1 LQKAPK
7 DIYSN
12 GWRFLEAAPSD
23 FSHTWD
29 GIKVDADSTYDDYGN
44 VVLKSDSSSIVLSI
58 YDWYW
63 GPPDLEETNYNTTK
77 PEGDGF
83 SNTVLLRIDDISGVT
98 PYVKKGKG
106 RPEPSTEANPSNRR
120 DVIKTLSGGTVTT
133 DEGTRVSISPAVI
146 GGKSDWYVPSIEE
159 LHHMYTNLK
168 NSSPNPNLGSFENTW
183 YWSSSESLSTDNPSK
198 VIDGVS
204 AYDALELNAWRYDFG
219 GGELDEREQEIR
231 WLVSRVRPS
240 RRF

>member
-1 LQKAPK
+1 
-7 DIYSN
+7 
-12 GWRFLEAAPSD
+12 
-23 FSHTWD
+23 
-29 GIKVDADSTYDDYGN
+29 
-44 VVLKSDSSSIVLSI
+44 
-58 YDWYW
+58 
-63 GPPDLEETNYNTTK
+63 
-77 PEGDGF
+77 
-83 SNTVLLRIDDISGVT
+83 
-98 PYVKKGKG
+98 
-106 RPEPSTEANPSNRR
+106 
-120 DVIKTLSGGTVTT
+120 
-133 DEGTRVSISPAVI
+133 
-146 GGKSDWYVPSIEE
+146 VPSIEE